1 MNWIRNEA
9 RIGHNLVQRGYLHPS
24 YINNYQNIKQQKNDI
39 KQKVSQTRTE
49 SGLSNF
55 SDS

>member
-1 MNWIRNEA
+1 MNWIRNGA
-9 RIGHNLVQRGYLHPS
+9 RMGRNLVQRGYLYHGC
-24 YINNYQNIKQQKNDI
+24 INNCQNKQQKNVI
-39 KQKVSQTRTE
+39 KQKASQTRTE

>member
-1 MNWIRNEA
+1 M
-9 RIGHNLVQRGYLHPS
+9 GHNLVQRSYLHLS
-24 YINNYQNIKQQKNDI
+24 YINNYQNKQQKNDI

-49 SGLSNF
+49 SGLWNF

>member
-9 RIGHNLVQRGYLHPS
+9 RMGHNLVQRSYLHPS
-24 YINNYQNIKQQKNDI
+24 YIDNYQNKQQKNDI

-55 SDS
+55 SDG

>member
-9 RIGHNLVQRGYLHPS
+9 RIGHNLVQKGYLHPS
-24 YINNYQNIKQQKNDI
+24 YINNYQNIKQKKNDI